1 MKKKKKGLR
10 IVGFA
15 ALLVRTAYI
24 LMRVGK
30 DVRIRDYL

>member
-15 ALLVRTAYI
+15 ALLAGTVYI
-24 LMRVGK
+24 LIQVGK